1 MKEDNTIS
9 WSIRPEKKSIN
20 FAIFKHPG
28 SQSLSAPK
36 LNSSMFEP
44 PPSPGLPV
52 EDAPHEAKS
61 AHNAASTAAEKLK
74 AIGLKPIQWCGTY
87 ESNKVNTGEYDV
99 PSGGGGMYALV
110 FDNTFSKSHSKK
122 VTFVLLTY
130 PTKSPPQASHHSHHI
145 QGQEGLSSTS
155 VKDSLSQQ
163 KTKLPYQPS
172 FDSLPHLQST
182 TSQESANRNGSRDR
196 AQQAPEVP
204 GNARFFTGM
213 LQKRRRKRHQGWA
226 RRFFSLD
233 YNTSTL
239 SYYHDRNTINLRGA
253 IPLSLAALGANAT
266 TRQISIDSGAEIWHL
281 RTTNQKDFEAWKH
294 ALELAN
300 TPTDVATPIVGTRR
314 SSAGR
319 HFSVQKDSPAEEREW
334 QHVEALLSK
343 VKASRDVARMIAK
356 DTDPKYLPSPVLKQS
371 FPVSATSS
379 PLESSSEH
387 SSNDYFAESANARRP
402 FWKRKP
408 SSDRPM
414 PGAFRRSVSATP
426 SINASQRS
434 APPTPH
440 GTFPTALE
448 TRALTTHAEDGIHD
462 HCLSLLRQLDAI
474 VGDFDVLV
482 REGNRRREPLSQ
494 STLSRRSIDSQDDEF
509 FDAEGGNTSQLLDI
523 HLETDEELSDRG
535 VVDDGDSSSESEV
548 EAPGSIHMS
557 GKAKAPNDA
566 GYPSKPDQLPPLPC
580 PAIKRRHVVRP
591 PSVGPPSLIG
601 FLRKNMGK
609 DMSTIAMPVS
619 ANEPMSLLQRIA
631 EMLEYS
637 ELLDQAAGAKSSAEG
652 LSFVTAFA
660 ISQLSSARVKD
671 RAIRKPFN
679 PMLGETF
686 ELVRED
692 RQFRF
697 LAEKISH
704 RPVGLACQAE
714 SPNWCLTHSP
724 RPSQKFW
731 GKSAELTTDGKVR
744 VILHSTGEK
753 FSWTPATSFLRNV
766 IAGEKYVEPFGT
778 MTVVNETSGEKSV
791 ATFKAGGMFSG
802 RSEDVTVQMYDSQSS
817 AMPLGLVG
825 RWTSSLHVTENGN
838 VRSTGNPIWTVAD
851 LAPDAAKRYGFT
863 DFAASLNEIT
873 GIEKDRLPP
882 TDSRLRPDQRAV
894 EDGDLDSAESVKK
907 TLEEAQRERRK
918 VMEDRG
924 VEWQPQWFQKMD
936 AGDGEDVWIETRG
949 KLGYWDR
956 RLAGTWDGID
966 NVFAI

>member
-1 MKEDNTIS
+1 MKEDHTIS

-28 SQSLSAPK
+28 SQSLSTPK
-36 LNSSMFEP
+36 LDPSTFEP
-44 PPSPGLPV
+44 PPTPGLPV
-52 EDAPHEAKS
+52 EDAPNETKS
-61 AHNAASTAAEKLK
+61 AHNASSTAAEKLK
-74 AIGLKPIQWCGTY
+74 AIGLKPIHWCGTY

-110 FDNTFSKSHSKK
+110 FDNTFSKQHSKK

-130 PTKSPPQASHHSHHI
+130 PTKSPPQSSHHSHHV
-145 QGQEGLSSTS
+145 QAQEGLSSTS
-155 VKDSLSQQ
+155 LKDSLSQQ
-163 KTKLPYQPS
+163 KTKLPDQPS

-182 TSQESANRNGSRDR
+182 ASHESANRNESRDR
-196 AQQAPEVP
+196 AQQLPESP
-204 GNARFFTGM
+204 GNPRFFTGI

-233 YNTSTL
+233 YNSSTL

-281 RTTNQKDFEAWKH
+281 RTANQKDFAAWKR

-300 TPTDVATPIVGTRR
+300 TSIDASTPIVGTRR
-314 SSAGR
+314 SSVGR
-319 HFSVQKDSPAEEREW
+319 HFSSQKDSIAEEREW
-334 QHVEALLSK
+334 QHVGALLPR
-343 VKASRDVARMIAK
+343 VKASRDLARMIAK
-356 DTDPKYLPSPVLKQS
+356 DTDPKYLPSPVLKPS
-371 FPVSATSS
+371 VPVSATSS
-379 PLESSSEH
+379 PLETSSEH
-387 SSNDYFAESANARRP
+387 SSNDYFAESANTRRP

-426 SINASQRS
+426 PINTSQRS

-440 GTFPTALE
+440 GASSTALE
-448 TRALTTHAEDGIHD
+448 SRALTTHAEDGIHD
-462 HCLSLLRQLDAI
+462 HCLSLLRQLDAL
-474 VGDFDVLV
+474 VGDFDGLVL
-482 REGNRRREPLSQ
+482 EGNRRREPLSQ
-494 STLSRRSIDSQDDEF
+494 SVLSRHSIDSQDDEF
-509 FDAEGGNTSQLLDI
+509 FDAEGGNSSQLLDI
-523 HLETDEELSDRG
+523 HVETDEELSDRG

-557 GKAKAPNDA
+557 GKAKTLNDA
-566 GYPSKPDQLPPLPC
+566 GYPSKPDQFLPLPC
-580 PAIKRRHVVRP
+580 PRIKRRHVVRP

-619 ANEPMSLLQRIA
+619 ANEPISLLQRIA

-637 ELLDQAAGAKSSAEG
+637 ELLDQAASAKSSAES
-652 LSFVTAFA
+652 LNFVTAFA
-660 ISQLSSARVKD
+660 ISQLSSARIKD

-692 RQFRF
+692 HQFRF
-697 LAEKISH
+697 LAEKVSH

-731 GKSAELTTDGKVR
+731 GKSAELRTDGKIR
-744 VILHSTGEK
+744 VILHSTGDR

-766 IAGEKYVEPFGT
+766 MAGEKYVEPVGT

-802 RSEDVTVQMYDSQSS
+802 RSEDVSVQLYDSQSS
-817 AMPLGLVG
+817 EMPLGLVG
-825 RWTSSLHVTENGN
+825 RWTSSLHVTESGN
-838 VRSTGNPIWTVAD
+838 RQTTDNPIWTVAD

-873 GIEKDRLPP
+873 EIEEGKLPL

-894 EDGDLDSAESVKK
+894 EDGDLDTAESVKK
-907 TLEEAQRERRK
+907 TLEEAQRERRR
-918 VMEDRG
+918 VMEEQG
-924 VEWQPQWFQKMD
+924 IEWQPQWFQKMD
-936 AGDGEDVWIETRG
+936 AGDGEDVWIEKMG
-949 KLGYWDR
+949 KSGYWER
-956 RLAGTWDGID
+956 RQAGTWDGID
-966 NVFAI
+966 RVFAL